1 MKLIVLIATHAA
13 NVSRCKMIDETWGR
27 DLKRHNIDYYFIS
40 GDELD
45 LNNTLKI
52 NFKESYEQLPLKT
65 LLMLKQI
72 SNIDFNYIIKLD
84 DDTFFNIDEFLKTD
98 FINYDYIGKFNLAD
112 AKRDSYYKR
121 IHFYKIKNKD
131 YHIDKILPQFDYA
144 QGGFYALSRSAVDY
158 ILTHKKELFINTP
171 TSYKGEDEL
180 LGEILARQKKYDIK
194 DSYVSS
200 LLHLDATKNGIS
212 FHPVHH
218 TLVKPLYKCAG
229 VEEKIK
235 FLKANF
241 YKNAYIL
248 RDVILRK
255 YEK

>member
-1 MKLIVLIATHAA
+1 MKLITLIATHAA
-13 NVSRCKMIDETWGR
+13 NASRCKMINETWGR

-40 GDELD
+40 GDKLGLD
-45 LNNTLKI
+45 NTLKI

-65 LLMLKQI
+65 FLMLEQI
-72 SNIDFNYIIKLD
+72 SNKDFNYIIKLD

-112 AKRDSYYKR
+112 RKRDPYYKK
-121 IHFYKIKNKD
+121 IHFFNIKNKD
-131 YHIDKILPQFDYA
+131 YHVEKMLPQFDYA
-144 QGGFYALSRSAVDY
+144 QGGFYVLSRSAVNC
-158 ILTHKKELFINTP
+158 ILNHDMEFFINTP

-180 LGEILARQKKYDIK
+180 LGEILDKLKKYDIK
-194 DSYVSS
+194 DKRISS

-218 TLVKPLYKCAG
+218 TLVKSLYKCVG
-229 VEEKIK
+229 VEAKIK
-235 FLKANF
+235 YLKANF
-241 YKNAYIL
+241 YKNAYVL
-248 RDVILRK
+248 RDILLKK